1 MLYCNK
7 TEIAQKHIDI
17 HTTFH
22 SSYDSPEI
30 LFRITNEEVLCQH
43 LAILQAVFFVTY
55 RI

>member
-30 LFRITNEEVLCQH
+30 LFRITNEEV
-43 LAILQAVFFVTY
+43 
-55 RI
+55 